1 MTIKIMTA
9 RERLQHQLDE
19 WGNNQLIPVNADDLR
34 ELLTMESKAFTEGY
48 NQCSADFRLG
58 VTIEPEKH

>member
-1 MTIKIMTA
+1 MKDTMTA

-19 WGNNQLIPVNADDLR
+19 WGANGLIPVSTDDLR
-34 ELLTMESKAFTEGY
+34 ELLIAERKAFAEGY

-58 VTIEPEKH
+58 VTIEPEQP